1 MQVFVRELAAADF
14 EEQLTERRESL
25 SWTEALYKTRAQE
38 LKGRE
43 QIVLNRERNT
53 DAAMAAAVTMVT
65 ASQQECIEMEQQF
78 DRRLKQVVVREQQLE
93 TCRTQLNGR
102 SKNLDRRERQLE
114 ATQTQLNAG
123 RRPLAGLGTPR
134 AAALNRSDQAHRPR
148 TGVGPPGAAAGN
160 HPDEAQ

>member
-1 MQVFVRELAAADF
+1 MHICMQVFVRELAAADF

-65 ASQQECIEMEQQF
+65 ASQQECIEREQQF
-78 DRRLKQVVVREQQLE
+78 KLSNDRRLKQVVVREQQLE

-102 SKNLDRRERQLE
+102 SKNLDGRERQLE
-114 ATQTQLNAG
+114 ATQTQLNDRSQVLE
-123 RRPLAGLGTPR
+123 RREQQL
-134 AAALNRSDQAHRPR
+134 
-148 TGVGPPGAAAGN
+148 
-160 HPDEAQ
+160 

>member
-65 ASQQECIEMEQQF
+65 ASQQECIEREQQF
-78 DRRLKQVVVREQQLE
+78 KLSNDRRLKQVVVREQQLE

-102 SKNLDRRERQLE
+102 SKNLDGRERQLE
-114 ATQTQLNAG
+114 ATQTQLNDRSQVLE
-123 RRPLAGLGTPR
+123 RREQQL
-134 AAALNRSDQAHRPR
+134 
-148 TGVGPPGAAAGN
+148 
-160 HPDEAQ
+160 